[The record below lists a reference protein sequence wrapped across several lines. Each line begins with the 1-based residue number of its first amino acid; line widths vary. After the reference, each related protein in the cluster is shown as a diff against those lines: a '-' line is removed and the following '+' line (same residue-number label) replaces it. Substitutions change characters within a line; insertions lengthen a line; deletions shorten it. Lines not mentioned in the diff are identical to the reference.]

1 METNNSIYIS
11 NFMKINSKS
20 LISLFFLFIF
30 IKLSAQVV
38 SDSILIDGHY
48 RTFHYNLP
56 SKNSENA
63 SLIFVLHG
71 SGGNGLKSIKGTSKL
86 LDIANKENLLILF
99 PDGYLKN
106 WNECRKNA
114 PALANVENID
124 ENIFFGKMI
133 DYCTTK
139 FLINREKVFAIGT
152 SGGGHMVYKLAMTM
166 PEKFKGITA
175 IVANLPEPNNMD
187 CFEKKKPIAV
197 MIINGTKDDTN
208 PYNGGI
214 SAKNKGLV
222 VSTDE
227 TFQYWATVN
236 GYKGSPSMEEMP
248 DLEADGKTIVKY
260 SFRHK
265 GKPEV
270 VLLKVING
278 EHNNPKDID
287 VFLESWNFFKRQ

>member
-1 METNNSIYIS
+1 
-11 NFMKINSKS
+11 MKIDSKS
-20 LISLFFLFIF
+20 IISIVFLFFF
-30 IKLSAQVV
+30 IKLNAQVV
-38 SDSILIDGHY
+38 NDSILIDGHY
-48 RTFHYNLP
+48 RTFHFNLP
-56 SKNSENA
+56 LKNSANA

-71 SGGNGLKSIKGTSKL
+71 SGGNGLKSMKGTAKL
-86 LDIANKENLLILF
+86 LAIANEENLLIVF

-114 PALANVENID
+114 PAAANVENID
-124 ENIFFGKMI
+124 ENIFFSKMI
-133 DYCTTK
+133 DYCATK
-139 FLINREKVFAIGT
+139 YLINRQKVFAIGT

-166 PEKFKGITA
+166 PEKFKAITA
-175 IVANLPEPNNMD
+175 IVANLPEANNMD
-187 CFEKKKPIAV
+187 CFEKKMPIAV
-197 MIINGTKDDTN
+197 MIVNGTNDTTN

-222 VSTDE
+222 VSTEE
-227 TFQYWATVN
+227 TFRYWATVN
-236 GYKGSPSMEEMP
+236 GYKGASLMEELP
-248 DLEADGKTIVKY
+248 DLEPDGKTIEKY
-260 SFRHK
+260 TYKQK

>member
-1 METNNSIYIS
+1 
-11 NFMKINSKS
+11 MKINSK
-20 LISLFFLFIF
+20 LIISIVFLFFLM
-30 IKLSAQVV
+30 KLNAHFVN
-38 SDSILIDGHY
+38 DSIMIDGHY
-48 RTFHYNLP
+48 RTFHFNLP
-56 SKNSENA
+56 LKNSTNA

-71 SGGNGLKSIKGTSKL
+71 SGGNGLKSMKGTSKL
-86 LDIANKENLLILF
+86 LDIANKENLIILF

-114 PALANVENID
+114 PAAANVENID
-124 ENIFFGKMI
+124 DNTFFSKMI
-133 DYCTTK
+133 DYCGTK
-139 FLINREKVFAIGT
+139 YIINPQKVFAIGT

-166 PEKFKGITA
+166 PEKFKAITA
-175 IVANLPEPNNMD
+175 IVANLPEANNMD
-187 CFEKKKPIAV
+187 CIEKKAPIAV
-197 MIINGTKDDTN
+197 MIINGTNDLTN

-222 VSTDE
+222 VSTED
-227 TFQYWATVN
+227 TFHYWATIN
-236 GYKGSPSMEEMP
+236 GYKGTPSMEKLP
-248 DLEADGKTIVKY
+248 DLEPDGKTIEKY
-260 SFRHK
+260 TFKQK

>member
-1 METNNSIYIS
+1 
-11 NFMKINSKS
+11 MKINSKS
-20 LISLFFLFIF
+20 VISIALLFVLL
-30 IKLSAQVV
+30 KLNAQVV

-48 RTFHYNLP
+48 RTFHFNLP
-56 SKNSENA
+56 LKNFKNA

-71 SGGNGLKSIKGTSKL
+71 SGGNGLKSMKGASKL
-86 LDIANKENLLILF
+86 LNIANEENFLVLF

-114 PALANVENID
+114 PAQANLENID
-124 ENIFFGKMI
+124 ENTFFTKMI
-133 DYCTTK
+133 DYCQSK
-139 FLINREKVFAIGT
+139 YLINPKKIFAIGT

-166 PEKFKGITA
+166 PEKFKAITA
-175 IVANLPEPNNMD
+175 IVANLPDASNMD
-187 CFEKKKPIAV
+187 CVEKKMPIAV
-197 MIINGTKDDTN
+197 MIINGTNDLTN

-222 VSTDE
+222 ISTDE
-227 TFQYWATVN
+227 TFHYWASIN
-236 GYKGSPSMEEMP
+236 GYEGKPTMEELP
-248 DLEADGKTIVKY
+248 DLEPDGKTIEKY
-260 SFRHK
+260 TFKEK

>member
-1 METNNSIYIS
+1 
-11 NFMKINSKS
+11 MKINSKS
-20 LISLFFLFIF
+20 IISIVFLFFL
-30 IKLSAQVV
+30 IKLNAQVV
-38 SDSILIDGHY
+38 NDSILIDGHY
-48 RTFHYNLP
+48 RTFHFNLP
-56 SKNSENA
+56 SKNSANA

-71 SGGNGLKSIKGTSKL
+71 SGGYGLKSMKSTSKL
-86 LDIANKENLLILF
+86 LDIANKENLIILF

-114 PALANVENID
+114 PAAANVENID
-124 ENIFFGKMI
+124 ENIFFNKMI
-133 DYCTTK
+133 DYCATK
-139 FLINREKVFAIGT
+139 YLINRQKVFAIGT

-166 PEKFKGITA
+166 PEKFKAITA
-175 IVANLPEPNNMD
+175 IVANLPEANNMD
-187 CFEKKKPIAV
+187 CIEKKMPIAV
-197 MIINGTKDDTN
+197 MIINGTNDTTN

-222 VSTDE
+222 ISTED

-236 GYKGSPSMEEMP
+236 SYKGVPTKEKLP
-248 DLEADGKTIVKY
+248 DLEADGKTIEKY
-260 SFRHK
+260 TFKQK

-270 VLLKVING
+270 ALLKVING